1 MPTSKKVDRPR
12 LIAAIEKGMK
22 LKDMTQQD
30 LARQLDVTQPA
41 VHNWLKKEGTKTPGP
56 SNLQKLVDVLDLNRE
71 DFEIGAIARAA
82 QQRPEPSQSAYT
94 LAGPERGVVL
104 IPRNGYAAAGEGAFN
119 DGEDD
124 VQYDAY
130 PRDELM
136 RLTNTNPDY
145 LRSLTVIGD
154 SLAPEIPPNTRVIY
168 LPMEQFRGDGLYV
181 LSIDGVEIVKRIQ
194 YLPGGAIELIP
205 INTDYQVE
213 LLMPVEGADTY
224 NTFRSART
232 GLTTIVRCIG
242 KVVFYPKPA

>member
-1 MPTSKKVDRPR
+1 MPTSRSVDRPR
-12 LIAAIEKGMK
+12 LIAAIEKGMQRQG
-22 LKDMTQQD
+22 MTQYD
-30 LARQLDVTQPA
+30 IADRLGVTQPA
-41 VHNWLKKEGTKTPGP
+41 VNGWLNKKGKKTPGP
-56 SNLQKLVDVLDLNRE
+56 ANLQKLVDVLGLRRE
-71 DFEIGAIARAA
+71 DFETREPAPPTIQSTA
-82 QQRPEPSQSAYT
+82 QQSAHSP
-94 LAGPERGVVL
+94 AGSERSIVL

-119 DGEDD
+119 DGEDE
-124 VQYDAY
+124 VQYDPY

-168 LPMEQFRGDGLYV
+168 LPLEQFRGDGLYV

-213 LLMPVEGADTY
+213 LLMPIEGADTY

-232 GLTTIVRCIG
+232 GLTTIVRCVG